1 MDDSDFDIET
11 SGDNEEEI
19 ESNEVELDQ
28 AINELIDEF
37 NEAVEGWHQ
46 WLENEDNC
54 WLLFGATFVCIML
67 PG

>member
-19 ESNEVELDQ
+19 ESNELDQ

-37 NEAVEGWHQ
+37 NDAVEGWHQ